1 MTARGASVAVLA
13 EMAKAQNAPFHLI
26 EIRLDTADGGTVY
39 MCDGSRAVV
48 FGGNT
53 YLAMGHFL
61 SYSGV
66 SESADSKIST
76 AALALSGVDQTMV
89 SLVLTKQYIDRQL
102 VIYKGFLDTT
112 TDVLLV
118 DPIAIFNGRMDD
130 PAIQEDP
137 AAGSCT
143 VAISATDA
151 FSDFTRLIGR
161 HTNPNDQATAGFAS
175 DRGLDLVAALA
186 GQTTTLIWGRA
197 GP

>member
-1 MTARGASVAVLA
+1 MTARGASATILT
-13 EMAKAQNAPFHLI
+13 EMAKAQNAPFHLV

-39 MCDGSRAVV
+39 MCDASRAVV

-61 SYSGV
+61 SYTGV
-66 SESADSKIST
+66 AESAESKIST
-76 AALALSGVDQTMV
+76 ASLALSGIDQTMV
-89 SLVLTKQYIDRQL
+89 SMVLSKQYLDRQL
-102 VIYKGFLDTT
+102 VIYKGFLNTS

-118 DPIAIFNGRMDD
+118 DPITIFNGRMDE

-137 AAGSCT
+137 TGSCT